1 MPTGDEALTIVNEAT
16 RHATVTTGCGQTP
29 PTVTVGNASNLE
41 GLAVNPA
48 TDTIY
53 VVNTGDD
60 TISVINGAT
69 CNGTNTSG
77 CGRPPGSLAQRIAE
91 VCLLPTRIVLSYLTN
106 LA

>member
-1 MPTGDEALTIVNEAT
+1 VPTGDDALTIVNEAT
-16 RHATVTTGCGQTP
+16 CNATVRTGCGQTP

-60 TISVINGAT
+60 TISVISRRAIAQQA
-69 CNGTNTSG
+69 
-77 CGRPPGSLAQRIAE
+77 GSFVGSCE
-91 VCLLPTRIVLSYLTN
+91 T
-106 LA
+106 

>member
-1 MPTGDEALTIVNEAT
+1 MPTGDDALTIVNEAT
-16 RHATVTTGCGQTP
+16 CNATVRTGCGQTP

-77 CGRPPGSLAQRIAE
+77 CGRPRFHSRSPKCAYCQRE
-91 VCLLPTRIVLSYLTN
+91 SSCLT
-106 LA
+106 